1 MFRVEDYLSTCCD
14 WSKNGRLEAHGE
26 VEGENEGGDIDG
38 GEGQSLS
45 AQQVHQVVVGTP
57 EEGEAGQGEGAA
69 QGE

>member
-1 MFRVEDYLSTCCD
+1 MFRFEDYLCTCCD
-14 WSKNGRLEAHGE
+14 WSKDGRLEAHGE
-26 VEGENEGGDIDG
+26 VEGEDEGGEIDG
-38 GEGQSLS
+38 GEGQPLS